1 MANILRPIFSEFRGR
16 TCLIT
21 GGSGLIGSSLALA
34 LKELGSNVIVLD
46 KSEKSENL
54 ANGIETIVID
64 MKEHTEVKQII
75 ESILN
80 NLSINHLFNCVSL
93 KPSNLTKFYSEIS
106 KYDFDLWSEVS
117 RVNTEAVAQICGL
130 VGNHMVENRFGTI
143 INFASIYGS
152 SMGADQKIYTNNDF
166 NTPAVYSVSKGGIVA
181 LTKHLSALWGE
192 YNVRSNVISPGG
204 VYSNH
209 TQEFVNSY
217 SSRIPMRR
225 MATVEEIVFPAIFLA
240 SDGAQYI
247 NGHELFVDGGLHAW

>member
-1 MANILRPIFSEFRGR
+1 MVDIVRPVFSEFHGR
-16 TCLIT
+16 TSLIT
-21 GGSGLIGSSLALA
+21 GGSGLIGSNLALS

-54 ANGIETIVID
+54 VSGIETIVID
-64 MKEHTEVKQII
+64 LKEHSEVKQII
-75 ESILN
+75 ELILKE
-80 NLSINHLFNCVSL
+80 SKIDHLFNCVSL
-93 KPSNLTKFYSEIS
+93 KPDNLTKFYADIS
-106 KYDFDLWSEVS
+106 KYDFDLWSKIS

-130 VGNHMVENRFGTI
+130 VGNHMVENRVGTI
-143 INFASIYGS
+143 INFASIYGA
-152 SMGADQKIYTNNDF
+152 SMGADQKIYTNNHF

-192 YNVRSNVISPGG
+192 FNVRSNVISPGG
-204 VYSNH
+204 VYNNH

-217 SSRIPMRR
+217 SSRIPMGR
-225 MATVEEIVFPAIFLA
+225 MATVEEIVYPAIFLA